1 MGEGGFFQKN
11 AFFHKNVSFL
21 ANIECCPKFI
31 EYALLILSIKLFE
44 FFFQN
49 EFLKYL
55 KNKCAHETG
64 KELSSNPASNQSKI
78 CPKFQ
83 RCM

>member
-11 AFFHKNVSFL
+11 AFFHKNVPFL

-44 FFFQN
+44 FFFKMN
-49 EFLKYL
+49 F
-55 KNKCAHETG
+55 
-64 KELSSNPASNQSKI
+64 
-78 CPKFQ
+78 
-83 RCM
+83 